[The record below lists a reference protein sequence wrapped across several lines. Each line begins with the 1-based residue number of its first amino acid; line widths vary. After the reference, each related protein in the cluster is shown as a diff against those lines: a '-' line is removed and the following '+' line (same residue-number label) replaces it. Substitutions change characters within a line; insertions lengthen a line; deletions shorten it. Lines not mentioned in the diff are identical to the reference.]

1 MTCQDF
7 LSLLTKAMGFPPTDE
22 QRAAVDTLWRF
33 FRSTDDRPA
42 MLLCGSAGTGKT
54 TLTAAI
60 VRVMGLQRQHLVLLA
75 PTGRAAKVL
84 EGYSG
89 MRAHTIHR
97 IIYRQQTAAAI
108 GGYSVAYNK
117 HRHTLFI
124 VDEASMIS
132 PTLLCDLVTYIYSGE
147 GCRLMLIGDTAQLP
161 PIGEEESPALQT
173 EVLEHLRL
181 TPFQASLQHVLRQ
194 SQDSGILLNATM
206 VRQMITH
213 DTPTRLPRLH
223 LSGLADISVCTGDEL
238 IDQLASS
245 YSEVGQDETI
255 VICRSN
261 RRAVAFN
268 RGIRL
273 QVLGREE
280 RIASGDR
287 VMVVKNKY
295 LADGSLIAN
304 GDRAVVERV
313 RGQRHLYGF
322 DFCDVSLRL
331 PDYED
336 MELQSPMLLDTLDT
350 EAPALTQEQQERLRD
365 AIYEDYPELP
375 MSERQK
381 QLKGDPHWG
390 ALQLKFAYAV
400 TCHKAQGGQW
410 AHVYV
415 DQGYMTDEML
425 TPDYIHWLYTAF
437 TRATAHLYL
446 VNWPK
451 TQVMPD
457 QFFSE

>member
-7 LSLLTKAMGFPPTDE
+7 LSSLTTAMGFTPTEE
-22 QRAAVDTLWRF
+22 QRTAVEVLWQF
-33 FRSTDDRPA
+33 FRSTDDRSA

-60 VRVMGLQRQHLVLLA
+60 VRVMQWHRQHLMLLA

-89 MRAHTIHR
+89 ARAHTIHR
-97 IIYRQQTAAAI
+97 IIYRQQTAADI
-108 GGYSVAYNK
+108 GGYSVDYNK

-124 VDEASMIS
+124 VDEASMVA
-132 PTLLCDLVTYIYSGE
+132 PNLLCDLITYVYSGE
-147 GCRLMLIGDTAQLP
+147 GCRLMLIGDAAQLP

-181 TPFQASLQHVLRQ
+181 VTHKATLHRVLRQ
-194 SQDSGILLNATM
+194 GRDSGILLNATM
-206 VRQMITH
+206 VRQMIAH
-213 DTPTRLPRLH
+213 NTPTRLPQLH
-223 LSGLADISVCTGDEL
+223 LHGMADISVCPGDEL
-238 IDQLASS
+238 IDQLAAS
-245 YSEVGQDETI
+245 YSDVGQDETI

-268 RGIRL
+268 RGIRS
-273 QVLGREE
+273 QVLGRDE
-280 RIASGDR
+280 RIATGDR

-295 LADGSLIAN
+295 MPDGSLIAN

-313 RGQRHLYGF
+313 RNHRSLYGC
-322 DFCDVSLRL
+322 DFCDVALRL

-350 EAPALTQEQQERLRD
+350 EAPALTPQQQEQLRD
-365 AIYEDYPELP
+365 AILEDYADLP
-375 MSERQK
+375 PAERQK

-437 TRATAHLYL
+437 TRATSHLYL

-451 TQVMPD
+451 TQVAPP
-457 QFFSE
+457 QSFSE